1 MKESSAMTKS
11 GAESQGAIAAGAAD
25 IEKAKAIAALLVQ
38 PIGLLPQA
46 SGDPIKPF
54 AIGVWNDI
62 RMLLK
67 PDTPVTSLRRAT
79 SAYTHSKRYLFACA
93 QPDAYRHGIDGT
105 PITPVS
111 DEDRIAAQLAVTK
124 LKNSA
129 SEPPSPPP
137 SSLQAPPDT
146 TRANKIRAGILGR
159 SQRKASSI

>member
-1 MKESSAMTKS
+1 MIKS
-11 GAESQGAIAAGAAD
+11 GAESKGAIAAGAAD
-25 IEKAKAIAALLVQ
+25 IEKAKAIAALLVR

-62 RMLLK
+62 RGLLK

-93 QPDAYRHGIDGT
+93 QPNAFRHGIDGN
-105 PITPVS
+105 PSAPVS
-111 DEDRIAAQLAVTK
+111 DEDRSAAQLAVSK

-129 SEPPSPPP
+129 SELPSPPP
-137 SSLQAPPDT
+137 LPVQAPPDA
-146 TRANKIRAGILGR
+146 TRANQIRAGILGR
-159 SQRKASSI
+159 SQRKASSS